1 MYLSKGFTL
10 ILIFSFAFL
19 IGAFYLVGNHA
30 YLTATFDQANQTR
43 QQIETERP
51 TVTAQSIFVNNLR
64 VSISLFVPAIGIVPF
79 AIVWSNTAVLVGLL
93 AKAYGISP
101 ATYVL
106 YLTVLAFPEMA
117 AYTFALA
124 ENLYVTILALSKT
137 GAKERIVTNSWKSFI
152 IYFFLLI
159 VGAITEASML

>member
-10 ILIFSFAFL
+10 ALIFSFAFL

-43 QQIETERP
+43 QHIETEQQ
-51 TVTAQSIFVNNLR
+51 TITAQAIFVNNLQ

-79 AIVWSNTAVLVGLL
+79 AIVWSNTAVIIGLL
-93 AKAYGISP
+93 SKAYGISP
-101 ATYVL
+101 LSYVL
-106 YLTVLAFPEMA
+106 SLTVLAFPEIA

-124 ENLYVTILALSKT
+124 ENSSRRRHTRSCLV
-137 GAKERIVTNSWKSFI
+137 SWARRC
-152 IYFFLLI
+152 
-159 VGAITEASML
+159 V